1 MMNHW
6 NREKVVEL
14 LEQSGRI
21 AMEYKTKMAPEMKSD
36 NSIVTQADKAIERFL
51 DEAFTDEANNV
62 YVIGEESLDSC
73 SLNKAL
79 DNTAFIID
87 PIDGT
92 AVYAAG
98 LPMWGISIGYAVKGK
113 FTESAIY
120 LPETEELMITE
131 SGKTYLR
138 CGSGND
144 FVELKPFRKEYMEA
158 GAVYVTQTLAK
169 QGFFNG
175 AELLHS
181 IGSCVYPGVYL
192 AKQAYLAGVYFAKI
206 WDVAG
211 LLPALKNLGFH
222 SFSGDGSDLM
232 SLEIS
237 PEVYDMDA
245 DSNSFLRMRGIHVI
259 SSTEESCRKIAEKIT
274 FPDHP

>member
-1 MMNHW
+1 MNHW
-6 NREKVVEL
+6 NREKIVSL

-36 NSIVTQADKAIERFL
+36 NSIVTQADKAIEAFL
-51 DEAFTDEANNV
+51 DEAFADEANNIF
-62 YVIGEESLDSC
+62 VIGEESLDSC
-73 SLNKAL
+73 SLSKAL

-98 LPMWGISIGYAVKGK
+98 LPMWGISIGYAVKGVM
-113 FTESAIY
+113 TESAVY

-131 SGKTYLR
+131 SGKTYFR
-138 CGSGND
+138 CGNGSE
-144 FVELKPFRKEYMEA
+144 FTELKPFRKEYMKA
-158 GAVYVTQTLAK
+158 GAVYITQTLAK
-169 QGFFNG
+169 HGFFEG

-192 AKQAYLAGVYFAKI
+192 AKQAYLAGIYFAKI

-211 LLPALKNLGFH
+211 ILPALKNLGFC
-222 SFSGDGSDLM
+222 SVSKDGSDLM
-232 SLEIS
+232 SLKIS
-237 PEVYDMDA
+237 PEVYDMDI
-245 DSNSFLRMRGIHVI
+245 NSRRFLKMKGVHVI
-259 SSTEESCRKIAEKIT
+259 SSTEESCRRISEKIT
-274 FPDHP
+274 FPERS

>member
-1 MMNHW
+1 MNHW
-6 NREKVVEL
+6 NREKIVSL

-36 NSIVTQADKAIERFL
+36 NSIVTQADKAIEAFL

-62 YVIGEESLDSC
+62 FVIGEESIDSC
-73 SLNKAL
+73 SLSKAL

-98 LPMWGISIGYAVKGK
+98 LPMWGISIGYAVKGVM
-113 FTESAIY
+113 TESAVY

-138 CGSGND
+138 CGNNNA
-144 FVELKPFRKEYMEA
+144 FTELKPFRKEYMEV
-158 GAVYVTQTLAK
+158 GAVYITQTLAK
-169 QGFFNG
+169 HGFFDG

-192 AKQAYLAGVYFAKI
+192 AKQAYLAGIYFAKI

-211 LLPALKNLGFH
+211 ILPALKNLGFC
-222 SFSGDGSDLM
+222 SVSEDGSDLM
-232 SLEIS
+232 SLKIS
-237 PEVYDMDA
+237 PEVYDMDI
-245 DSNSFLRMRGIHVI
+245 SSGKFLKMKGIHVI
-259 SSTEESCRKIAEKIT
+259 SSTEESCRRISEKIT
-274 FPDHP
+274 FPEHS

>member
-1 MMNHW
+1 MNHW
-6 NREKVVEL
+6 NREKIVSL

-36 NSIVTQADKAIERFL
+36 NSIVTQADKAIEAFL

-62 YVIGEESLDSC
+62 FVIGEESIDSC

-98 LPMWGISIGYAVKGK
+98 LPMWGISIGYAVKGVM
-113 FTESAIY
+113 TESAVY

-138 CGSGND
+138 CGSNNA
-144 FVELKPFRKEYMEA
+144 FTELKPFRKEYMKA

-169 QGFFNG
+169 RGFFKG

-211 LLPALKNLGFH
+211 ILPALKNLGFC
-222 SFSGDGSDLM
+222 SVTADGSDLM
-232 SLEIS
+232 SLKIS
-237 PEVYDMDA
+237 PEVYDMDIG
-245 DSNSFLRMRGIHVI
+245 SKRFLKMKEIHVI
-259 SSTEESCRKIAEKIT
+259 SSTEENCRRISEKIT
-274 FPDHP
+274 FPERS